1 MFQISNAYIVD
12 VFVIVIVLG
21 ITPRTRISFP
31 GWNRTKRN
39 GTEINMNK
47 KKQEQYINDM
57 YLSIVLNSSINES
70 INITV

>member
-1 MFQISNAYIVD
+1 MFQIGNAYIVD
-12 VFVIVIVLG
+12 AFVIVIVLG
-21 ITPRTRISFP
+21 ITPRTRIRFP
-31 GWNRTKRN
+31 GRNRTKRN